1 MNVHS
6 YSVAR
11 QSIGYLEHAGA
22 NLAKSLGRLSSG
34 TKINTSEDDA
44 GGLAVSAKIN
54 SAITRSLA
62 LKENVQNGLSFLE
75 TQDAAQ
81 NQLGEIIT
89 RMAELRQRFDDTT
102 RNSQDGT
109 VYNREFKELKEE
121 VESLAKKKFNGISL
135 FSNESDD
142 KSKLIVNTSEDGK
155 NSSSAI
161 TRNLFFKSILETK
174 SPGGPVGATRTT
186 QGAFGSYSGTITP
199 TGDTTPDQTV
209 NGADGSTPAQLL
221 KGLQGTTTTQTVNG
235 TIGGTTPNQT
245 VNALQGSTPVKNDL
259 KATQGT
265 VSGLTISAKLNGT
278 PPAPLTLNATIGNA
292 PQALWQGS
300 FNNVSSGFH
309 RLSPVFDT
317 NGDIIVGTM
326 QDDEL
331 YRLDPND
338 GRILTTYDMGSGG
351 NLSWESAVTDD
362 TVYAANGDGDTLFAF
377 DKVTGA
383 QKWTKTL
390 SGRIQDPPFVASN
403 GNIYIACD
411 SSGFTPGEIHAY
423 QPDGTS
429 LPGWPKQEHGTF
441 RGGFAE
447 AADGTLYLTS
457 GRNFGIPAPK
467 TLMAIDPTSGAIKW
481 SKTNTEINRVLR
493 AAAVAP
499 DQSVVINSRDGGITR
514 AFNPDGTDKWTYSS
528 GGDIFGGPTIDAA
541 TGNVFVAYDNGV
553 VALQSNGTNTPNVLW
568 NYSAGFNAQTVTPA
582 FDPARNLVYVANT
595 ATGEIIALDATG
607 GGSPAGSVAWTYNTG
622 SAVVASP
629 ALDANGNVYIGN
641 TNGDFFAI
649 SVYDYINNP
658 AVTDGIGSSYDPAEP
673 APAVIIDG
681 ADKGSLAATAT
692 VNPDGTLKLNFTGKA
707 SGVGNLTATIKNIA
721 GTPPPADPAG
731 SNYLT
736 AETAPSARVLADGI
750 ASKPATL
757 QANLISLIDG
767 NTAAPAGG
775 GTITDSSGN
784 ANNGTVAAGQEPGQE
799 VKERRTGAGAYV
811 FDGNNDK
818 ILLGDLNAAI
828 GGQDKLTISAW
839 IYRED
844 TADDRIVC
852 KSSGTNAGDHVFSL
866 GVVDAGSSQS
876 KVRMHIST
884 DTMVAVSMDGSLT
897 FPLNEWTHLAM
908 TYDGTNLRSYVNGEQ
923 DSNVFSVNGNIKTST
938 DPVTIGN
945 VNNAQ
950 NRHFE
955 GMLDDVGIWNRAL
968 SASELEDLAG
978 PGNLTATTAINAD
991 GSLKVTPA
999 GTPAT
1004 DGSFTVDVDPGV
1016 LNLQGISETG
1026 SGYDGATPESAP
1038 NVTITGA
1045 DKGTAAGTATVRA
1058 DGKLDIA
1065 FTGTP
1070 TGTGNLTLTVDPGV
1084 IRNPADLVGIANPT
1098 NLYDPAEPA
1107 PTVTITGADK
1117 GTLAGTATIRPDGN
1131 VNVALAG
1138 IPAGTGNLTVAVAD
1152 GRDKAPANLA
1162 GIGSGYD
1169 PGEAVPA
1176 VTITGADAGTL
1187 AGISTINANG
1197 TIDVAFSGNPSD
1209 IGNLTVAV
1217 ADGVVRK
1224 PADLT
1229 SIGSGYDPAE
1239 PAPAVTFAGAS
1250 AGTLSGTS
1258 SINGDGTLNVTL
1270 AGAPTDTNDVTMN
1283 VANGLPGV
1291 ADLTGIGSGYTTG
1304 DPAPGVTV
1312 SGANAGTLAGTASIN
1327 ANGTL
1332 DVNFT
1337 GNPSDTNN
1345 VTVQIADG
1353 LARVANLSGVGSGY
1367 DPGEAAPGIS
1377 ITGANK
1383 NTLNGAAT
1391 INANGTLDVSFGG
1404 NPADFNSLG
1413 IQAADGVTQAP
1424 NALTGLGGN
1433 HDPGSPPAVT
1443 ITGADKGTLASVASV
1458 NADGTVNVSFTG
1470 SPSGPGPLTVQIPG
1484 GVASNPISNQ
1494 YLLEIDGDLWDYTV
1508 AEFVAFTSIIADAR
1522 AQNGAEQ
1529 NSLNTNWNSLSTRIN
1544 QLEQA
1549 NGRITDTDFAE
1560 EMTKLG
1566 KSQILS
1572 QSASSMLAKYNRT
1585 QTEALLKLQNLAG
1598 NL

>member
-1 MNVHS
+1 MHS
-6 YSVAR
+6 FVDAR
-11 QSIGYLEHAGA
+11 QSVGYLESTGA
-22 NLAKSLGRLSSG
+22 NLSQSLKRLSTG
-34 TKINTSEDDA
+34 IKIEGAGDA
-44 GGLAVSAKIN
+44 GRLAVSAKLD
-54 SAITRSLA
+54 SAIGRSLA
-62 LKENVQNGLSFLE
+62 LGANVQNALSFLE
-75 TQDAAQ
+75 AQDAAQ
-81 NQLGEIIT
+81 NRLGEIIT
-89 RMAELRQRFDDTT
+89 RMAELRQRFDDTI

-121 VESLAKKKFNGISL
+121 VKSIANKKFNGISL
-135 FSNESDD
+135 FSNENDD
-142 KSKLIVNTSEDGK
+142 KSQLIVNTSEDGK
-155 NSSSAI
+155 NSSSSI

-174 SPGGPVGATRTT
+174 SSGGPIGATKVT
-186 QGAFGSYSGTITP
+186 QGAFGSFSSTITP
-199 TGDTTPDQTV
+199 TGGTTPDQTV
-209 NGADGSTPAQLL
+209 NGAGGSTSALLL
-221 KGLQGTTTTQTVNG
+221 KGLQGTTTVQTVNG
-235 TIGGTTPNQT
+235 AEGGTTPDQT
-245 VNALQGSTPVKNDL
+245 VNALQGATPVKNDL

-265 VSGLTISAKLNGT
+265 VNGLTISAKLNGT
-278 PPAPLTLNATIGNA
+278 PPAPLILNATIGNA

-326 QDDEL
+326 QDNEL
-331 YRLDPND
+331 YRLDAND

-351 NLSWESAVTDD
+351 NFSWKSAVTAD
-362 TVYAANGDGDTLFAF
+362 TVYAANGNGDTLFAF

-390 SGRIQDPPFVASN
+390 SGTIQGPPFVASN
-403 GNIYIACD
+403 GNIYVACD
-411 SSGFTPGEIHAY
+411 STGFFTQGEIHAY

-429 LPGWPKQEHGTF
+429 LPGWPKQEHGIF

-457 GRNFGIPAPK
+457 MRNFGASK
-467 TLMAIDPTSGAIKW
+467 SLMAIDPTSGAIKW
-481 SKTNTEINRVLR
+481 SKTHTEINRVMR

-499 DQSVVINSRDGGITR
+499 DQSVVINSRAGGITR

-528 GGDIFGGPTIDAA
+528 GGEIFGGPTIDPA
-541 TGNVFVAYDNGV
+541 TGNVFIANDNGV
-553 VALQSNGTNTPNVLW
+553 VALQPNGTNTPNVLW

-582 FDPARNLVYVANT
+582 FDPSRNLVYVANIT
-595 ATGEIIALDATG
+595 TGEIIALDATG
-607 GGSPAGSVAWTYNTG
+607 GGSPAGTVAWTYSTG
-622 SAVVASP
+622 SAVIASP

-658 AVTDGIGSSYDPAEP
+658 AVTDGIGSGYDPAEP

-707 SGVGNLTATIKNIA
+707 AGVGNLTATIKNIA

-731 SNYLT
+731 SNYLV

-750 ASKPATL
+750 VSKPASL
-757 QANLISLIDG
+757 QANLVSLIDG

-775 GTITDSSGN
+775 GTITDASGN
-784 ANNGTVAAGQEPGQE
+784 ANNGTVAAGQEPRQE
-799 VKERRTGAGAYV
+799 VEERRTGTGAHV

-839 IYRED
+839 VYRED
-844 TADDRIVC
+844 TGEDRIVC
-852 KSSGTNAGDHVFSL
+852 KSSGTKAEDHVFSL

-884 DTMVAVSMDGSLT
+884 DTMVAVSMEGSLT
-897 FPLNEWTHLAM
+897 FPTNEWTHLAM
-908 TYDGTNLRSYVNGEQ
+908 TYDGANLRSYVNGEQ

-945 VNNAQ
+945 VNNSQ

-1004 DGSFTVDVDPGV
+1004 DGSFTVEVDPGV
-1016 LNLQGISETG
+1016 LYLEGISETG
-1026 SGYDGATPESAP
+1026 SGYDGTTPESAP

-1084 IRNPADLVGIANPT
+1084 IRNPADLTGIANPT
-1098 NLYDPAEPA
+1098 NLYDPAESA
-1107 PTVTITGADK
+1107 PTVSITGADK

-1131 VNVALAG
+1131 VNVALSG
-1138 IPAGTGNLTVAVAD
+1138 TPTGTGNLTLAVAD
-1152 GRDKAPANLA
+1152 GRDKAPVNLA

-1187 AGISTINANG
+1187 AGTSSINANG

-1217 ADGVVRK
+1217 ANGVVRK

-1239 PAPAVTFAGAS
+1239 PAPAVTFTGAN

-1270 AGAPTDTNDVTMN
+1270 AGAPTDTNNVTMN

-1291 ADLTGIGSGYTTG
+1291 ANLTGIGSGYKTG

-1332 DVNFT
+1332 EVNFT
-1337 GNPSDTNN
+1337 GNPSDTND
-1345 VTVQIADG
+1345 VTVLIADG
-1353 LARVANLSGVGSGY
+1353 IARVANLSGVGSGY

-1377 ITGANK
+1377 LTGVNK
-1383 NTLNGAAT
+1383 NTLNGTAT
-1391 INANGTLDVSFGG
+1391 INANGTLDISFSG
-1404 NPADFNSLG
+1404 NPADFNTLG

-1424 NALTGLGGN
+1424 NALAGLGGN
-1433 HDPGSPPAVT
+1433 HDPSSPPAVF
-1443 ITGADKGTLASVASV
+1443 IGGADKGTLAGVASV

-1470 SPSGPGPLTVQIPG
+1470 SPSGPGPLTVEIPG
-1484 GVASNPISNQ
+1484 GVASNFISNQ
-1494 YLLEIDGDLWDYTV
+1494 YLLEIDGNLWDYTV
-1508 AEFVAFTSIIADAR
+1508 AEFDAFTSLIADAR

-1529 NSLNTNWNSLSTRIN
+1529 NSLNTFWNLISTN
-1544 QLEQA
+1544 ANKLQA
-1549 NGRITDTDFAE
+1549 ASGRIKDADFAK
-1560 EMTKLG
+1560 EMTKLS
-1566 KSQILS
+1566 KNKILN
-1572 QSASSMLAKYNRT
+1572 QSAAIMLGKQNRIT
-1585 QTEALLKLQNLAG
+1585 SEALLTIQRLNTI
-1598 NL
+1598 